1 MFHFIAIQI
10 VYRDYKY
17 TILISKN
24 CIVQRNYYLCEDFNT
39 NTKHLN
45 KDTKML
51 EVGLTHQSVMRVMEG
66 NTAEFIG
73 SGDMAVLATPAMVAL
88 MENAAMLAVALK
100 LEEGETTVGSMI
112 STSHLKPSKV
122 GNTVSAIAE
131 LTAIEGR
138 KLTFKIS
145 AYDGET
151 LIGEGEHI
159 RFIVNREKFLSKL

>member
-1 MFHFIAIQI
+1 M
-10 VYRDYKY
+10 D
-17 TILISKN
+17 
-24 CIVQRNYYLCEDFNT
+24 
-39 NTKHLN
+39 
-45 KDTKML
+45 
-51 EVGLTHQSVMRVMEG
+51 G
-66 NTAEFIG
+66 NTAEYIG
-73 SGDMAVLATPAMVAL
+73 SGDMAVLATPTMVAL

-112 STSHLKPSKV
+112 STSHLKPSKI
-122 GNTVSAIAE
+122 GNSISAIAE

-138 KLTFKIS
+138 KLTFKIE

>member
-1 MFHFIAIQI
+1 M
-10 VYRDYKY
+10 V
-17 TILISKN
+17 
-24 CIVQRNYYLCEDFNT
+24 
-39 NTKHLN
+39 
-45 KDTKML
+45 
-51 EVGLTHQSVMRVMEG
+51 EVGLKHSTVMTVTEG
-66 NTAEFIG
+66 NTADYIG

-122 GNTVSAIAE
+122 GATILAEAE
-131 LTAIEGR
+131 LTAVEGR
-138 KLTFKIS
+138 KLTFVVK

-151 LIGEGEHI
+151 LIGEGEHV